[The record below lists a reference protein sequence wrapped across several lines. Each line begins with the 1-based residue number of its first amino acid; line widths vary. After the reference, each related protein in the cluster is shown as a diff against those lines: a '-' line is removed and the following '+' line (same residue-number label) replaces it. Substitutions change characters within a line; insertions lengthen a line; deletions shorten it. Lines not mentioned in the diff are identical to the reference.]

1 MRSRFRPERGG
12 WAGLLLAVALTTAC
26 GAVAG
31 SPSAATAQSSASAT
45 PSGPAP
51 SGQPATPPGQRP
63 PLHTPPTDQRVLVA
77 RDQDNGHAMSLQVGD
92 QLELVL
98 TSTYWKLDGSSDAAV
113 LRQTLPPVV
122 APQPSGC
129 VVGQGCGT
137 VTAHFQAIARG
148 QADVSARRTS
158 CGEAMSCTGNLGFYR
173 LTVMVTG

>member
-1 MRSRFRPERGG
+1 MGSRFRPERGG
-12 WAGLLLAVALTTAC
+12 WAGLLLGAALMTAC

-31 SPSAATAQSSASAT
+31 SHSAASAQPSATGSA
-45 PSGPAP
+45 PAP

-98 TSTYWKLDGSSDAAV
+98 TSTYWKLDGSSDPGV

-148 QADVSARRTS
+148 QSDVSARRTS

-173 LTVMVTG
+173 LTVVVTG